1 MLKHF
6 AKKRSHNKFPS
17 PLYSAVFNAIPWNK
31 LISEDELPL
40 LIQRSIDAEYSN
52 LRQNEVMNLV
62 HDLAKLGFIGEF
74 PGVKLERLLDLPA

>member
-31 LISEDELPL
+31 LICEDELPT
-40 LIQRSIDAEYSN
+40 LILNNIDAEHSV
-52 LRQNEVMNLV
+52 LRKSEIMNLV
-62 HDLAKLGFIGEF
+62 HDLAKLGFVGEF

>member
-17 PLYSAVFNAIPWNK
+17 PLYSAVFNAIPWGK

-40 LIQRSIDAEYSN
+40 LIQKNIDAEYST
-52 LRQNEVMNLV
+52 LRQSEVMNLV